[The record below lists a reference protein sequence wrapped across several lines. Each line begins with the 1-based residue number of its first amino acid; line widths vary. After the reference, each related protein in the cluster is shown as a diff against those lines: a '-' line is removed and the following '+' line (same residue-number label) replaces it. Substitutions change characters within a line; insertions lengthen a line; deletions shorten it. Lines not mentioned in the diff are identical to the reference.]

1 MTRDQEE
8 FVERNSKIPYFV
20 YYKLLYKTDLIKS
33 NKEDLIQEGFVA
45 LCLASKLYNKEKDT
59 SETNYCIQACKN
71 KMLRYIKHYIYHNE
85 NIESVDYINIETLE
99 GDFGEI
105 LDKHAGKDLQRYYI
119 YIKEN
124 NSIEETDKK
133 VLCECLHSDILKYA
147 EIYVNKNNAFN
158 RTNLIQPYNLKDILN
173 MIESGFTNEQIGKR
187 FGVSKQRI
195 NQIIKKIKMILPKD
209 YEKYLT

>member
-8 FVERNSKIPYFV
+8 FIERNSKIPHFV

-45 LCLASKLYNKEKDT
+45 LCMASKLYNKEKDT
-59 SETNYCIQACKN
+59 SEINYCIQACKN
-71 KMLRYIKHYIYHNE
+71 KMLRYIKHYIYHNGD
-85 NIESVDYINIETLE
+85 IESVDYTNIEILE

-105 LDKHAGKDLQRYYI
+105 LDKHAEKDLQRYYI

-133 VLCECLHSDILKYA
+133 VLYDCLHSDILKYA
-147 EIYVNKNNAFN
+147 EIYVNKN
-158 RTNLIQPYNLKDILN
+158 T
-173 MIESGFTNEQIGKR
+173 SC
-187 FGVSKQRI
+187 
-195 NQIIKKIKMILPKD
+195 KKN
-209 YEKYLT
+209 

>member
-59 SETNYCIQACKN
+59 SEVNYCIQACKN
-71 KMLRYIKHYIYHNE
+71 KMLRYIKHYIYHNGD
-85 NIESVDYINIETLE
+85 IESVDYADIGILE

-105 LDKHAGKDLQRYYI
+105 IDKEFLKDLQRYYI

-124 NSIEETDKK
+124 NYIEDADKK
-133 VLCECLHSDILKYA
+133 ILKKSLYDDILKYA
-147 EIYVNKNNAFN
+147 DIYVNKTNNVKKFN
-158 RTNLIQPYNLKDILN
+158 LLQPYNLKEILN
-173 MIESGFTNEQIGKR
+173 MVENGFTNDQIGKR

-209 YEKYLT
+209 YEKCLT